1 MSTPFYHFFQRSEIY
16 FSLPSFPGKGI
27 IEGKASKGGL
37 ALVTLLKALVMVAL
51 SAYIFHLLTYARLHE
66 TLFIG
71 AVAILLWF
79 LFYGM

>member
-1 MSTPFYHFFQRSEIY
+1 M
-16 FSLPSFPGKGI
+16 
-27 IEGKASKGGL
+27 
-37 ALVTLLKALVMVAL
+37 VTLLKALVMVAL